1 MEVSGENMNKRQKK
15 KKLKRELGRVLIS
28 VDYSNGKDMTAECK
42 YRYIDGVVR
51 VFDMK
56 CY

>member
-1 MEVSGENMNKRQKK
+1 MNKRQKK